1 MKTALLIML
10 VFSNPQ
16 PAMTFNQGDLAV
28 VCRFP
33 DLTGAT
39 LCVPFDLK
47 SAIRCWYSWDKGLL
61 ECEPG
66 V

>member
-1 MKTALLIML
+1 MKTALLAML

-16 PAMTFNQGDLAV
+16 PAITFKADGAAV
-28 VCRFP
+28 VCKVP
-33 DLTGAT
+33 DITGLT
-39 LCVPFDLK
+39 LCVPFDQNN
-47 SAIRCWYSWDKGLL
+47 ATRCWYSWERGLL